1 MLIELSP
8 EQFISTMSA
17 EMTDVTETA
26 EPTVDITPYV
36 RALIAEGLVLPET
49 LDEELIE
56 IVYRNEEET
65 YDHILL
71 PTDDESIYIAIV
83 VGLTEEQI
91 LGHYRMD
98 LSEEQQDQS
107 Q

>member
-83 VGLTEEQI
+83 VDLTEEQI

-98 LSEEQQDQS
+98 LSEEQQD
-107 Q
+107 